1 MKFVLILE
9 LERQLL
15 IFLLL
20 KTKRVSVQYII
31 LSRRSLNDINIK
43 KLGINNFFIESED
56 INNKLLKRIKYNIN
70 ILKLKK
76 ILLKE
81 GDKVEVFAINE
92 IGIMRSLKGV
102 NLNIIEDGIVDYLG
116 TKKYFSIKIKILDII
131 DLIFG
136 ILKRKNMFE
145 SLENVKKIYLT
156 GLAEIPKAIKDKV
169 EIINLEELWSKKSEE
184 EKKQINEIFGVNIES
199 LQKIEDRK
207 IILFTQPLSEDGI
220 ISEEEKIE
228 IYSKI
233 LEKYQQKDI
242 IIKPHPREKTNYS
255 DYFPECYVM
264 KEKYPVELMILN
276 GLKVDRAITLFSTA
290 VFSLNKMAKVDFYG
304 TEVHPKLLER
314 FGSMDHIIKRNCY
327 L

>member
-1 MKFVLILE
+1 MN
-9 LERQLL
+9 R
-15 IFLLL
+15 
-20 KTKRVSVQYII
+20 
-31 LSRRSLNDINIK
+31 
-43 KLGINNFFIESED
+43 
-56 INNKLLKRIKYNIN
+56 
-70 ILKLKK
+70 
-76 ILLKE
+76 KE
-81 GDKVEVFAINE
+81 
-92 IGIMRSLKGV
+92 
-102 NLNIIEDGIVDYLG
+102 NLNIIIENTEYSLLIYFLLKKEWQKDTFVLSNMIRTEVLKMFQKIVKRIFIVRETSIKKNILKYYKSRLELYIFFKKLPSKKDIYGNDGLEYSEQKKRGYIILEDGLINYQ
-116 TKKYFSIKIKILDII
+116 KKRDKSVADRIKLLFKLRNP
-131 DLIFG
+131 FYEEYG
-136 ILKRKNMFE
+136 YSK
-145 SLENVKKIYLT
+145 NVKKIYLT

-242 IIKPHPREKTNYS
+242 IIKSHPREKTNYS